1 MTEFIC
7 STILGVFMQLSEDGN
22 YMWNG
27 TEWLPVES
35 QPEQP
40 QIAEQPAISTE
51 PVAPELST
59 IEPIV
64 QPATPVSQ
72 LPQVLPQQ
80 NLQPVI
86 VTTSPQG
93 MKAAINLSSAL
104 SVFKYGIIALG
115 GWIVSMII
123 LTILWGSSF
132 YLAFDSG
139 DALVG
144 LLIIMAALVLTIIA
158 YGQMIIYP
166 VGKALKDGRWDASK
180 FSYIDS
186 WKTSIAGF
194 IESSIVIV
202 LMSVTTAI
210 GFKYDIG
217 ALTFLGGFAYFFFM
231 LGYIPYMVRK
241 AAEMIK

>member
-1 MTEFIC
+1 MTDFIC
-7 STILGVFMQLSEDGN
+7 SSILGIFMQLSEDGN

-27 TEWLPVES
+27 TEWLPVEN

-51 PVAPELST
+51 PVAPEVST
-59 IEPIV
+59 DPIV
-64 QPATPVSQ
+64 QPATPVNQ

-180 FSYIDS
+180 FSYVDS

-202 LMSVTTAI
+202 LMSVTTAV
-210 GFKYDIG
+210 GLKYDIG
-217 ALTFLGGFAYFFFM
+217 ALTFLGGFAYFFFL

>member
-1 MTEFIC
+1 VTDFIC
-7 STILGVFMQLSEDGN
+7 SSILGIFMQLSEDGN

-27 TEWLPVES
+27 TEWLPVEN

-51 PVAPELST
+51 PVAPEVST
-59 IEPIV
+59 DPII
-64 QPATPVSQ
+64 QPATPVNQ

-180 FSYIDS
+180 FSYVDS

-202 LMSVTTAI
+202 LMSVTTAV

-217 ALTFLGGFAYFFFM
+217 ALTFLGGFAYFFFL

>member
-1 MTEFIC
+1 MAEFIC
-7 STILGVFMQLSEDGN
+7 PVVLANNMQLSEDGN

-27 TEWLPVES
+27 TEWLPVDS
-35 QPEQP
+35 QPSQP
-40 QIAEQPAISTE
+40 QIAEQPPITTGA
-51 PVAPELST
+51 VAEEVST
-59 IEPIV
+59 IEPMV
-64 QPATPVSQ
+64 QQETPVNQ

-132 YLAFDSG
+132 YLALDSG

-144 LLIIMAALVLTIIA
+144 LLIIMVALVLTIIA

-180 FSYIDS
+180 FSYVDS

-202 LMSVTTAI
+202 LMSVMTAI
-210 GFKYDIG
+210 GFKYEIN
-217 ALTFLGGFAYFFFM
+217 ALTYLGAFAYFFFM

-241 AAEMIK
+241 AAEIIK